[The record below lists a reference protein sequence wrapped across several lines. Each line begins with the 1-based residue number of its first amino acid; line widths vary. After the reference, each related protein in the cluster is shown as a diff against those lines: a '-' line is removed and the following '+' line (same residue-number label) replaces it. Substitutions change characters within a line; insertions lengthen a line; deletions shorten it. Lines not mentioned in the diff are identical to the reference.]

1 MGAKQEIQN
10 LKNFASLDK
19 SFKEWLT
26 TCPRDY
32 IWQIDDVTKDNEG
45 DYEGTFTFRRTLT
58 YKRRTNGSEV

>member
-1 MGAKQEIQN
+1 MGAKQKIQN

-45 DYEGTFTFRRTLT
+45 DYEGTFTFRRT
-58 YKRRTNGSEV
+58 

>member
-1 MGAKQEIQN
+1 MGAKQKIQN

-32 IWQIDDVTKDNEG
+32 IWQIDEVTKDH
-45 DYEGTFTFRRTLT
+45 EGTFTFRRT
-58 YKRRTNGSEV
+58 NGCLL

>member
-1 MGAKQEIQN
+1 MGAKQKIQN

-32 IWQIDDVTKDNEG
+32 IWQIDEVTKDNEG
-45 DYEGTFTFRRTLT
+45 DYEGTFTFRRT
-58 YKRRTNGSEV
+58 NGCQV